1 MEHPNRLEALI
12 DTHTNTL
19 YRTAL
24 AILGNPAEAEDAV
37 QDTFLRYLE
46 TRPQLRDS
54 EHEKA
59 WLLRVIIN
67 ACRSR
72 LRAAKRHPL
81 TELLASYPAHGP
93 EESAVVEAVLA
104 LPPRERAAV
113 HLFYYEGYSTQ
124 EIAALTGQRPGTVR
138 SHLSRARVRLRG
150 ILEGENN
157 G

>member
-24 AILGNPAEAEDAV
+24 AILGNPSEAEDAV

-81 TELLASYPAHGP
+81 TELLDSYPARGP

-104 LPPRERAAV
+104 LPPRERTAV

-150 ILEGENN
+150 ILEGENDE
-157 G
+157 

>member
-104 LPPRERAAV
+104 LPPRERTAV

-150 ILEGENN
+150 ILEGENDE
-157 G
+157 

>member
-104 LPPRERAAV
+104 LPPRERTAV

-124 EIAALTGQRPGTVR
+124 EIAALTGLREGSVR
-138 SHLSRARVRLRG
+138 SRLTRARTRLRQV
-150 ILEGENN
+150 LKGEDE
-157 G
+157 

>member
-1 MEHPNRLEALI
+1 MEHPNRLETLI

-81 TELLASYPAHGP
+81 TEPLASYPAHGP

-104 LPPRERAAV
+104 LPPRERTAV

-150 ILEGENN
+150 ILEGEND

>member
-1 MEHPNRLEALI
+1 M
-12 DTHTNTL
+12 
-19 YRTAL
+19 
-24 AILGNPAEAEDAV
+24 
-37 QDTFLRYLE
+37 
-46 TRPQLRDS
+46 
-54 EHEKA
+54 
-59 WLLRVIIN
+59 
-67 ACRSR
+67 
-72 LRAAKRHPL
+72 

-104 LPPRERAAV
+104 LPPRERTAV

-150 ILEGENN
+150 ILEGEND

>member
-12 DTHTNTL
+12 DTHTDTL

-104 LPPRERAAV
+104 LPPRERTAV

-150 ILEGENN
+150 ILEGEND

>member
-104 LPPRERAAV
+104 LPPRERTAV

-150 ILEGENN
+150 ILEGEND

>member
-12 DTHTNTL
+12 DTHTDTL

-93 EESAVVEAVLA
+93 EESAVLEAVLA
-104 LPPRERAAV
+104 LPPRERTAV

-150 ILEGENN
+150 ILEGEND

>member
-104 LPPRERAAV
+104 LPPRERTAV

-138 SHLSRARVRLRG
+138 SHLSRAREALRKY
-150 ILEGENN
+150 LKEEES
-157 G
+157 

>member
-1 MEHPNRLEALI
+1 MEHPNRLETLI

-104 LPPRERAAV
+104 LPPRERTAV

-150 ILEGENN
+150 ILEGEND

>member
-81 TELLASYPAHGP
+81 TELLDSYPAHGL

-150 ILEGENN
+150 ILEGENDE
-157 G
+157 

>member
-1 MEHPNRLEALI
+1 MEHPNRLETLI

-46 TRPQLRDS
+46 TRPQLRNS

-104 LPPRERAAV
+104 LPPRERTAV

-150 ILEGENN
+150 ILEGEND

>member
-93 EESAVVEAVLA
+93 DSWPAVRWWRRCWPCRPGNERRSTCFTTRGT
-104 LPPRERAAV
+104 PPR
-113 HLFYYEGYSTQ
+113 
-124 EIAALTGQRPGTVR
+124 R
-138 SHLSRARVRLRG
+138 SPPSPASGRG
-150 ILEGENN
+150 RCAPI
-157 G
+157 

>member
-1 MEHPNRLEALI
+1 MEHPNRLETLI

-104 LPPRERAAV
+104 LPPRERTAV

>member
-104 LPPRERAAV
+104 LPPRERTAV

>member
-104 LPPRERAAV
+104 LPPRERTAV

-124 EIAALTGQRPGTVR
+124 EIAAHTGHRPGTVR

-150 ILEGENN
+150 ILEGEND

>member
-37 QDTFLRYLE
+37 QDTVLRYLE

-104 LPPRERAAV
+104 LPPRERTAV

-150 ILEGENN
+150 ILEGEND

>member
-81 TELLASYPAHGP
+81 TELLDSYPAHGP

-124 EIAALTGQRPGTVR
+124 EIAVLTGQRPGTVR

-150 ILEGENN
+150 ILEGEND